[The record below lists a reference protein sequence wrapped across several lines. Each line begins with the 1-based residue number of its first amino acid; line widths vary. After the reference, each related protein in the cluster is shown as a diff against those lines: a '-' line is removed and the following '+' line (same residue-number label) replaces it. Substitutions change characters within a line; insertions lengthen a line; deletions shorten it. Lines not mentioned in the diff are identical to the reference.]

1 MNKRMPL
8 GSLLL
13 PPSSLS
19 IPTSPAFPKLLNPAP
34 SLLTGNIPH
43 AHSLIQASRHHQV
56 LRWMELSAHH
66 IVIMPRQH
74 TTEKKQHREHIL
86 SFIKLMV
93 MIMLV
98 RSEKMLWQTIWAF
111 SSNLFN
117 KILNINKLKKNVH
130 VRRVLLVQEIYF
142 FVLFAN
148 VKSSVLASK

>member
-1 MNKRMPL
+1 MRERMPL
-8 GSLLL
+8 GSLLF
-13 PPSSLS
+13 PSSSLS
-19 IPTSPAFPKLLNPAP
+19 IPTSPAFPKLLNPVP

-86 SFIKLMV
+86 SFFKLMV
-93 MIMLV
+93 MIELV

-117 KILNINKLKKNVH
+117 KKYEILTILF
-130 VRRVLLVQEIYF
+130 IFYMYYMCIF
-142 FVLFAN
+142 LFAN
-148 VKSSVLASK
+148 VKSSVLVSK